1 MYQFDIAAGSKADL
15 YRDLESALDGLTAN
29 EPDAVAN
36 MANAAALLWEYLP
49 DLNWAGFYR
58 NIGGELVLGPFQGK
72 AACIRIPFGSGVC
85 GTAAATRE
93 TQLVEDVHAFPGHI
107 ACDAASASEIVVPI
121 VVDGELLGVLDLDS
135 PSRGRFDAE
144 DQAGC
149 EKLIALLGPR
159 LRSDSQ
165 RSEPLTQLQSM
176 CS

>member
-1 MYQFDIAAGSKADL
+1 
-15 YRDLESALDGLTAN
+15 
-29 EPDAVAN
+29 
-36 MANAAALLWEYLP
+36 
-49 DLNWAGFYR
+49 
-58 NIGGELVLGPFQGK
+58 
-72 AACIRIPFGSGVC
+72 
-85 GTAAATRE
+85 
-93 TQLVEDVHAFPGHI
+93 
-107 ACDAASASEIVVPI
+107 
-121 VVDGELLGVLDLDS
+121 VDGELLGVLDLDS